1 MANYEVEVK
10 MQPDA
15 VIEAGL
21 GIEEGGRIHKYFTE
35 QCALHMDKYVP
46 FDSGDLATT
55 VVANSTVTGNVTVD
69 TITYEQEYAKY
80 QYYGMRKDGSHK
92 INEANRKRDM
102 HPIATT
108 YWDQHM
114 VTADMPDII
123 ADVQKELERGGTN
136 D

>member
-1 MANYEVEVK
+1 MADFDVEVK
-10 MQPDA
+10 MNPDS
-15 VIEAGL
+15 VIEARL

-55 VVANSTVTGNVTVD
+55 VVANSKVTGNVSED

-80 QYYGMRKDGSHK
+80 QYYGVRKDGSHK

-102 HPIATT
+102 HPLATS
-108 YWDQHM
+108 YWDRQM
-114 VTADMPDII
+114 VTAEMPEIV
-123 ADVQKELERGGTN
+123 ADVQKELERGGN
-136 D
+136 Q